1 MYNCLYIDSQNINF
15 SVPYEY
21 NLCSLCIKEKKT
33 NILRRVTS
41 HSTKSRYNILCC
53 SLLKKLLG
61 YRIIHAGSQPANP
74 VARNVHDDDAESKVR
89 EVVQD
94 ATRVERGRREMRVR
108 EKERQR
114 G

>member
-1 MYNCLYIDSQNINF
+1 M
-15 SVPYEY
+15 
-21 NLCSLCIKEKKT
+21 
-33 NILRRVTS
+33 TS

-74 VARNVHDDDAESKVR
+74 VARNVYDDDAESKVR

-94 ATRVERGRREMRVR
+94 ATRESRETGQEREESEREREREREARRI
-108 EKERQR
+108 
-114 G
+114 